1 MFHWRQRHKPL
12 DRPNKLQR
20 DNDSYF
26 TGISKNAYILHMLG
40 NLWSKFLRLEVLSG
54 LNWRLMISKKQE
66 RPALGLTL
74 THSPRLM
81 IDLAVAGVLTT
92 HYLGQQLVFQSN
104 SSWHR
109 GRQTLVLATN
119 VEGIAT
125 CDWLISCQLTEYWV
139 VIGWL
144 IVSWLNSELWLVN
157 ITCE

>member
-12 DRPNKLQR
+12 LDRPNKLQH

-26 TGISKNAYILHMLG
+26 TGISKNAYILHMFG
-40 NLWSKFLRLEVLSG
+40 NLWGKFLRLEVLIG
-54 LNWRLMISKKQE
+54 LNWRLMIWKKQE

-119 VEGIAT
+119 MEGIAT
-125 CDWLISCQLTEYWV
+125 CDRLISCQLIEYWA

-144 IVSWLNSELWLVN
+144 IVNWLNTELWLVN
-157 ITCE
+157 